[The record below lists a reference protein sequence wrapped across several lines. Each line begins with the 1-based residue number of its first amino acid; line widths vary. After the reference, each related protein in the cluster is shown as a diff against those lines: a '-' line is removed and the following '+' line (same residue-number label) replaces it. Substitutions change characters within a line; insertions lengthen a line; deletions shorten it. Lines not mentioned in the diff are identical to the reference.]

1 MTNPTIGPSPRYA
14 TQLSFLDTVTEV
26 YVAELGAKSQQLEV
40 WLYDR
45 GRKSILLGKAKIL
58 LSDLV
63 YGDAFGSATRGPKV
77 KHELDIL
84 PNPDLLT
91 RMHKSR

>member
-1 MTNPTIGPSPRYA
+1 MTNPTMGARPHYG

-26 YVAELGAKSQQLEV
+26 YVTELGSKTQMLEV

-45 GRKSILLGKAKIL
+45 GRKSILLGRAKIL

-63 YGDAFGSATRGPKV
+63 YNDAFGG
-77 KHELDIL
+77 
-84 PNPDLLT
+84 
-91 RMHKSR
+91 